1 MCSPE
6 KQESVKNNKNNKND
20 LFTTMVLWNT
30 YCYI

>member
-6 KQESVKNNKNNKND
+6 KQESVKNNKNNEND